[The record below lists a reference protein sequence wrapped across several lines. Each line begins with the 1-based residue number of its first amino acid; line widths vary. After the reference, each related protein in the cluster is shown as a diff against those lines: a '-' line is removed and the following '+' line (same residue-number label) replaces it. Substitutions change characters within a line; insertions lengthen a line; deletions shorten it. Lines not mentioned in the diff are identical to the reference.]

1 MFCPDCLLY
10 ISPTFVVPL
19 ILSFNVLSRLLTLY
33 FSHLRCPPDSFIPC
47 SVQIAYSIF
56 LPPSLSLSFFHSM
69 FCPDCLLYISP
80 TFVVPLI
87 LSFHVLSR
95 LLTLYFSHL
104 TVIPLILSFH
114 VLSRLLT
121 LYFSHLRCP
130 SDSFIPCSLQ
140 IAYSIFIHL
149 NVLAFYT
156 CTIANTLIFQRKVL
170 NRASLIPASHRRRG
184 ATTFFGENRSDTA
197 SSFS

>member
-1 MFCPDCLLY
+1 MFSPDCLLY
-10 ISPTFVVPL
+10 ISP
-19 ILSFNVLSRLLTLY
+19 
-33 FSHLRCPPDSFIPC
+33 
-47 SVQIAYSIF
+47 
-56 LPPSLSLSFFHSM
+56 PPSLSLSFFHSM

-104 TVIPLILSFH
+104 
-114 VLSRLLT
+114 
-121 LYFSHLRCP
+121 RCP
-130 SDSFIPCSLQ
+130 SDSFIPCSVQ

-149 NVLAFYT
+149 NFLTCYT